1 MMIRWDGYR
10 TALPSIAAAVGRT
23 PLVRLNRVTAGVTPA
38 IYVKL
43 EWYGPSGSL
52 KDRIYLHMFERA
64 EGRGDLRPGMR
75 VLECSTGN
83 AGIACAFVAA
93 VKGYPCTIVMP
104 EGMSEE
110 RKKIMRAYGATLVFT
125 PGGESD
131 VDLSLQRLEEIRGG
145 DPTGYWV
152 PGQFSNADNVETHH
166 RTTGPEIWEQCGG
179 VIGAFVD
186 AQGSGGTLTG
196 VGRYLRERDDRVR
209 IYAVEPAECALLSRR
224 AWGPHGIEGIGDG
237 FIPDNLDVSLLTG
250 VITTTTDESLAL
262 ARRLA
267 AEEGIFCGV
276 STGCN
281 VAAALKLARRHP
293 DLGAIVTMANDTG
306 QRYFS
311 TPLCGEAKHVEVPER
326 EHPMDARTRAELD
339 RYQGKWEILA

>member
-1 MMIRWDGYR
+1 MPLHWDAYR
-10 TALPSIAAAVGRT
+10 HALPSIAQAVGRT
-23 PLVRLNRVTAGVTPA
+23 PLVRLNRVTAGVGPA
-38 IYVKL
+38 VYLKL
-43 EWYGPSGSL
+43 EWYGPTGSL

-64 EGRGDLRPGMR
+64 EARGDLKPGMR

-104 EGMSEE
+104 EGMSDE
-110 RKKIMRAYGATLVFT
+110 RKKLMRAYGADLVFT

-131 VDLSLQRLEEIRGG
+131 VDLSLRRLEEIRAK

-152 PGQFSNADNVETHH
+152 PGQFSNADNVEAHY

-179 VIGAFVD
+179 IIGAFVA

-196 VGRYLRERDDRVR
+196 VGRCLRERDDRVR
-209 IYAVEPAECALLSRR
+209 LYAVEPEECALLSRR

-250 VITTTTDESLAL
+250 VITVSTADSLAM

-267 AEEGIFCGV
+267 AEEGIFCGI

-293 DLGAIVTMANDTG
+293 DLNPIVTMANDTG
-306 QRYFS
+306 QRYFT

-326 EHPMDARTRAELD
+326 EHPMDERTRQQLD
-339 RYQGKWEILA
+339 RYQARWEVLR

>member
-1 MMIRWDGYR
+1 MPILWDTYR
-10 TALPSIAAAVGRT
+10 SALHSIGEAIGRT
-23 PLVRLNRVTAGVTPA
+23 PLVKLGRVTADVVPP
-38 IYVKL
+38 IYLKL

-64 EGRGDLRPGMR
+64 EARGDLKPGMR

-83 AGIACAFVAA
+83 AGIACAFIAA
-93 VKGYPCTIVMP
+93 VKGYRCTIVMP
-104 EGMSEE
+104 AGMSDE
-110 RKKIMRAYGATLVFT
+110 RKKIMRAYGADLVFT

-131 VDLSLQRLEEIRGG
+131 VDLSLKRLDEIRGG

-179 VIGAFVD
+179 IIGAFVA

-209 IYAVEPAECALLSRR
+209 LYAVEPEECALLARR

-237 FIPDNLDVSLLTG
+237 FIPDNLDVSLLSG
-250 VITTTTDESLAL
+250 VITTTTGESLAL

-267 AEEGIFCGV
+267 AEEGIFCGI

-293 DLGAIVTMANDTG
+293 ELSSIVTMANDTG
-306 QRYFS
+306 QRYFT
-311 TPLCGEAKHVEVPER
+311 TPLCGEDKHVEVPER
-326 EHPMDARTRAELD
+326 AHPMDDQTRRELD
-339 RYQGKWEILA
+339 RWQSKWEILR

>member
-1 MMIRWDGYR
+1 MPILWDAYR
-10 TALPSIAAAVGRT
+10 SALGSIAQAVGRT
-23 PLVRLNRVTAGVTPA
+23 PLVRLDRVTDGARPA
-38 IYVKL
+38 IYLKL

-52 KDRIYLHMFERA
+52 KDRIYLHMFDRA
-64 EGRGDLRPGMR
+64 EARGDLKPGMR

-93 VKGYPCTIVMP
+93 VKGYGCTIVMP
-104 EGMSEE
+104 VGMSEE
-110 RKKIMRAYGATLVFT
+110 RKKIMRAYGADLVFT

-131 VDLSLQRLEEIRGG
+131 VDLALARLETIRRG
-145 DPTGYWV
+145 DPQGYWV
-152 PGQFSNADNVETHH
+152 PGQFSNADNVDAHY

-179 VIGAFVD
+179 ILGAFVD

-196 VGRYLRERDDRVR
+196 VGRYVRERDDRVR
-209 IYAVEPAECALLSRR
+209 LYAVEPAECALLARR

-237 FIPDNLDVSLLTG
+237 FIPDNLDVALLSG
-250 VITTTTDESLAL
+250 VITTTTAESIAM

-267 AEEGIFCGV
+267 AEEGIFCGI

-293 DLGAIVTMANDTG
+293 EMPAIVTMANDTG

-311 TPLCGEAKHVEVPER
+311 TPLCGEDKHVEVPER
-326 EHPMDARTRAELD
+326 EHPMDERTRRELD
-339 RYQGKWEILA
+339 RYQAAWEILV